1 MKIDPQP
8 YIQIMISE
16 DLTSDIDQDRP
27 TDALRES
34 PPKRSHRRLLRVPQL
49 HADARIQNNA
59 MTMAFIPTVPSP
71 NVHQTPNLG
80 CLTSP
85 FLHTYGVG
93 RRLLIG
99 PPYRGAHNLHR
110 DYHHPTTTPS
120 TTTTIYMSGVN
131 GGIDYDIDLSLLPS
145 ALSSRVRYV
154 QQGPDSPTELI
165 NAAEV
170 IASSVLTYPSVL
182 PVLVDMLG
190 FNNPVAAS
198 ICVSALAS
206 AGKPAIPPLLT
217 GVAAFN
223 YSVNAY
229 ALRALALIGDPNT
242 IDVCTA
248 CAVSGPIPNVR
259 RAACK
264 ALGALRFTKEDNE
277 GEDSSNGNKD
287 ENGNV
292 DNRAQQAFDRL
303 LHLAQNEPDWGVRY
317 AAIVAVEQFWAIHL
331 LDAATLRRADDVLR
345 EAAGLPGTSS
355 TPDASPSTA
364 SVNNGTSSTDTT
376 TTSAANDANEDEGNS
391 QRPTAS
397 TDPAVRARATVAV
410 KVFKRRI
417 DVVE

>member
-1 MKIDPQP
+1 
-8 YIQIMISE
+8 
-16 DLTSDIDQDRP
+16 
-27 TDALRES
+27 
-34 PPKRSHRRLLRVPQL
+34 
-49 HADARIQNNA
+49 
-59 MTMAFIPTVPSP
+59 
-71 NVHQTPNLG
+71 
-80 CLTSP
+80 
-85 FLHTYGVG
+85 
-93 RRLLIG
+93 
-99 PPYRGAHNLHR
+99 
-110 DYHHPTTTPS
+110 
-120 TTTTIYMSGVN
+120 MSGVN
-131 GGIDYDIDLSLLPS
+131 GGIDYDIDLSCLPS

-165 NAAEV
+165 SAAEV
-170 IASSVLTYPSVL
+170 IASNVLTYPSVL

-229 ALRALALIGDPNT
+229 ALRALALIGDPDT

-264 ALGALRFTKEDNE
+264 ALGALRFTKEENE
-277 GEDSSNGNKD
+277 GGPTSNGNKD
-287 ENGNV
+287 ESGNG
-292 DNRAQQAFDRL
+292 DDRAQKAFDRL
-303 LHLAQNEPDWGVRY
+303 LYLAQNEPDWGVRY

-331 LDAATLRRADDVLR
+331 LDAASLSRAVAVLR
-345 EAAGLPGTSS
+345 EAAGLPNNNAIL
-355 TPDASPSTA
+355 DARPST
-364 SVNNGTSSTDTT
+364 SPISNGPCSTDTR
-376 TTSAANDANEDEGNS
+376 TTSAANGANEGEGNS

-410 KVFKRRI
+410 KIFEKRI
-417 DVVE
+417 DFVE